1 MKVFRTI
8 YSLSLALLVLVSSTS
23 FQVGMHFC
31 QGEVREIALFSKASG
46 CEKEKQVPPCHR
58 HTKSSCCDD
67 ETVVHEADEL
77 TASSQAKSLSIDSS
91 DQLDLDLPFVLVS
104 EVIPASP
111 TSQRPF
117 DYYRPPLIS
126 DDLTVTFRSLII

>member
-8 YSLSLALLVLVSSTS
+8 YSILLAVLVLLSSTS

-31 QGEVREIALFSKASG
+31 QGEVRDIAIFSKASG
-46 CEKEKQVPPCHR
+46 CEKERQLPPCHR

-77 TASSQAKSLSIDSS
+77 AASSQPKSPGVDSF
-91 DQLDLDLPFVLVS
+91 DQLDIDLPFVLIS
-104 EVIPASP
+104 EVIPSSP
-111 TSQRPF
+111 TSQHPF

-126 DDLTVTFRSLII
+126 DDLTVAFRSLLI